1 MKYLIKKQMYFQLL
15 LLLTIWL
22 TACAPQS
29 AINSDLGNTVLSEDG
44 SPVTYGVMGHG
55 EPAIV
60 FIHCWT
66 CDHNFWDKQI
76 AYFSRTH
83 QVIWLDLA
91 GHGQSGSHR
100 TNYTMAAFG
109 EDVAAVVNKVKARK
123 VILVGH
129 SMGGPVAIEAAKLLG
144 NTVVAVVGVDTFYTP
159 FKYPQD
165 QASIK
170 RFVKPFETDFR
181 ATSDKLLRSMF
192 VKDINP
198 SVRDEIVSR
207 FSQANPE
214 VGISAMYELFNWNA
228 NQAKTDLNQYADIL
242 YNINAAPT
250 GKETPPNE
258 HTTMI
263 PHVGHFIAQVKPEEF
278 NKALEDIILKVNE
291 VSREVK

>member
-1 MKYLIKKQMYFQLL
+1 MKNLIKKQMYFQLI

-22 TACAPQS
+22 NACSLQS
-29 AINSDLGNTVLSEDG
+29 AQNLNISNTVLSEDG
-44 SPVTYGVMGHG
+44 SPITYGVMGHG

-66 CDHNFWDKQI
+66 CNHNFWDKQI

-100 TNYTMAAFG
+100 ISYTMAAFG

-123 VILVGH
+123 VVLVGH

-144 NTVVAVVGVDTFYTP
+144 NKVVAVVGVDTFYTP
-159 FKYPQD
+159 FKYPED

-170 RFVKPFETDFR
+170 QFVKPFETDFR

-192 VKDINP
+192 VKNITP
-198 SVRDEIVSR
+198 SVRDEIVGR
-207 FSQANPE
+207 FSEANSE
-214 VGISAMYELFNWNA
+214 VGISALYELFNWNA
-228 NQAKTDLNQYADIL
+228 TQAKTDLNQYADIL

-250 GKETPPNE
+250 GREMPPND
-258 HTTMI
+258 HTIMI
-263 PHVGHFIAQVKPEEF
+263 PHVGHFIAQVKPQEF
-278 NKALEDIILKVNE
+278 NTALEDIILKVKQR
-291 VSREVK
+291 SREIE